1 MVNEEYS
8 KKMRDAYGDDIEKLL
23 IEQLQSDEESTDSEI
38 GMTEKNSRLR
48 VMVPHWRTNEVYN
61 MSVFLLI
68 ECILNRFVFRLV
80 APFSISMSMI
90 SF

>member
-1 MVNEEYS
+1 MVNEEYG
-8 KKMRDAYGDDIEKLL
+8 KKMRDTYGDDIEKLL

-38 GMTEKNSRLR
+38 GMTEKNLRLR
-48 VMVPHWRTNEVYN
+48 VMVPHWRTNEVYK

-68 ECILNRFVFRLV
+68 ECILNQFIFRLV
-80 APFSISMSMI
+80 VPLSISMSMI